1 MSKLSYSSS
10 KESLAN
16 ESIYD
21 ELSNQFDLTTTNV
34 YVKLSNP
41 TITKAIS
48 LNDKLKKTQT
58 IWYLPNLDYESIIT
72 RLKNKSIGVSSFVY
86 NNIIQ
91 TRLYVT
97 NILCNM
103 K

>member
-1 MSKLSYSSS
+1 MSKLLSYSSS

-21 ELSNQFDLTTTNV
+21 ELSNQFDLTTTNI

-41 TITKAIS
+41 PIKTKTIS
-48 LNDKLKKTQT
+48 LNDRLKKTQT

-72 RLKNKSIGVSSFVY
+72 RLKNKSIGVSSSFV
-86 NNIIQ
+86 
-91 TRLYVT
+91 
-97 NILCNM
+97 
-103 K
+103 